1 LVILAVALQLSKVL
15 PLWLNVIILVLGIVM
30 LLCQCKKCVK
40 KTEEAH
46 PAEVKPEEPKIEEEV
61 KPEEPAEDFDK
72 GEIAKTPSRR
82 KCSRR
87 KKKKIL
93 IFSYC
98 IKTLYHTARGFL
110 FCFKKTIINWY
121 NKKHLINNNKRHG
134 NY

>member
-1 LVILAVALQLSKVL
+1 MDKKKILGIVLVILAVALQLSKVL

-72 GEIAKTPSRR
+72 GEIAKTPAEENVVEEE
-82 KCSRR
+82 KED
-87 KKKKIL
+87 
-93 IFSYC
+93 
-98 IKTLYHTARGFL
+98 
-110 FCFKKTIINWY
+110 IN
-121 NKKHLINNNKRHG
+121 I
-134 NY
+134 